1 MDYTTIGLIP
11 EHLLGDV
18 PVAELEQ
25 HEFNYLP
32 TGSGL
37 FRVTELTREQIVL
50 EANRYHRLWERT
62 NLNRIEFRFYASY
75 EALLEAHAS
84 GAIMGI
90 SRIQAQDIDRV
101 RADPSLQL
109 LSARL
114 SGYSLIFV
122 NLNNPDKPFFQDR
135 RVRQALMYALDRQAL
150 VDQVL
155 GGQGVVIHSPIMP
168 QSWAYK
174 SDIKQYAHDPARARA
189 LLERAGWHVAEPQD
203 LVLFDAGSQDSPVRI
218 KNGTLFEF
226 DLLTNDLPDRV
237 ALANMVA
244 EQWQAVGARVHVRV
258 VSMVDL
264 AQQYLIPR
272 EYDAALLQWQSVPTD
287 PDPYPVW
294 HSTQVADGGQNY
306 SGFANRD
313 ADEAIEV
320 ARLLTD
326 RAQRTTLYYQF
337 QDIFAEEVPAFPLY
351 QAVYTL
357 CVDQQVRNVQIA
369 PMHDPSGRFAGI
381 ADWAVATREVRLSDL
396 NDQIQDTLDKD
407 GLP

>member
-11 EHLLGDV
+11 LHLLKDV
-18 PVAELEQ
+18 PVAELDRDT
-25 HEFNYLP
+25 FNYQP
-32 TGSGL
+32 IGSGL
-37 FRVTELTREQIVL
+37 FQVVELTTEHVVL
-50 EANRYHRLWERT
+50 ETNRYHRYWERT
-62 NLNRIEFRFYASY
+62 NLDQVEFRFYGSY

-101 RADPSLQL
+101 RASSDLQL

-122 NLNNPDKPFFQDR
+122 NLDNPDKPFLQDR
-135 RVRQALMYALDRQAL
+135 RVRQALMYALDRQSL
-150 VDQVL
+150 VDHVL

-168 QSWAYK
+168 ESWAYK
-174 SDIKQYAHDPARARA
+174 SDIKRYAHDPAQAKA
-189 LLERAGWHVAEPQD
+189 LLEQAGWRVAQPQD
-203 LVLFDAGSQDSPVRI
+203 LVLVDSGGQDSPIRI
-218 KNGTLFEF
+218 KNGVPLEF

-237 ALANMVA
+237 ALANAVA
-244 EQWQAVGARVHVRV
+244 AQWQAVGAHVHVRA
-258 VSMVDL
+258 VSMADL
-264 AQQYLIPR
+264 AQQHLIPR
-272 EYDAALLQWQSVPTD
+272 EYDAALLQWQSSPPD

-294 HSTQVADGGQNY
+294 HSTQAVDGGQNY
-306 SGFANRD
+306 GGFVNRD

-326 RAQRTTLYYQF
+326 RGQRTELYYQF
-337 QDIFAEEVPAFPLY
+337 QDIFAEEVPAFLLY
-351 QAVYTL
+351 QAVYTF

-369 PMHDPSGRFAGI
+369 PMHDASGRFAGI
-381 ADWAVATREVRLSDL
+381 SDWAVATREVRLSDL
-396 NDQIQDTLDKD
+396 NDQVRDTLDKD